1 MWKIFKNKIY
11 RFLYLTTAFI
21 QKMFNQNESK
31 IINLHAA
38 IENNLTLSKQQI
50 SDFLDA
56 FSICKYIYLIEINV
70 IILKFKL
77 FFFSKIIKLTKI
89 MMVRL
94 FLLFFVI

>member
-1 MWKIFKNKIY
+1 
-11 RFLYLTTAFI
+11 
-21 QKMFNQNESK
+21 MFNQNESK

-56 FSICKYIYLIEINV
+56 FSICKYIYLEINV